1 MAFDLCGH
9 EGGKPSAD
17 VVPASNGGLFE
28 REHDHGVAPPV
39 AAPTTSVG
47 IPDREGLE
55 TIGRGRVGA
64 GGAFKEVLEHRG
76 DQRLAKAARAA
87 EENNLA
93 AHQDVFDEHGFIDE
107 DAALVYGGEPVAAG
121 ACAPVARDVGHQ
133 SARGADGAP
142 IIADGEGRGGCRL
155 AHGVSDARSCGR
167 TKMHRTSPMVPAS
180 AAHSCYGRGA
190 HREED
195 SGALIKP

>member
-87 EENNLA
+87 QVVVLPSPVGKLPD
-93 AHQDVFDEHGFIDE
+93 DVC
-107 DAALVYGGEPVAAG
+107 LVNIKVSILPDFLKRLNAYGQSPVSCLCHSFLFLFANIRFFPQSP
-121 ACAPVARDVGHQ
+121 CFFLHSLSIIMLVLCPKRDI
-133 SARGADGAP
+133 SAEMCKG
-142 IIADGEGRGGCRL
+142 
-155 AHGVSDARSCGR
+155 
-167 TKMHRTSPMVPAS
+167 
-180 AAHSCYGRGA
+180 
-190 HREED
+190 
-195 SGALIKP
+195 